1 MLFFGPIGYDRLS
14 NIANILPILVIFC
27 KEIKNILNVIFF
39 GPFTFK
45 GHTFMLWHISDV
57 HKHHYF
63 SFQAG
68 IPSWHFCT
76 I

>member
-1 MLFFGPIGYDRLS
+1 MAYQKMA
-14 NIANILPILVIFC
+14 NIANILPILVIFG
-27 KEIKNILNVIFF
+27 KEIKNILNVIFL
-39 GPFTFK
+39 GPFSFK

-68 IPSWHFCT
+68 ISVPYEKT
-76 I
+76 YN

>member
-1 MLFFGPIGYDRLS
+1 M
-14 NIANILPILVIFC
+14 FC
-27 KEIKNILNVIFF
+27 KEIKNILDVIFY

-45 GHTFMLWHISDV
+45 RHTFMLWHISDV

-68 IPSWHFCT
+68 ISVPYEKT
-76 I
+76 YN